1 MELRQLLNEASIPF
15 TEYDG
20 TCNISSIVSDSRR
33 ARRDCLFV
41 CVRGLNYDGHL
52 FAYDAIKAGATA
64 IIAEEDIILK
74 STRDVIVITVP
85 NTRHALACLYD
96 AWYGSPTA
104 KMKFVAV
111 TGTNGKTSVTYFLKR
126 IFELALYRCGLVG
139 TVSCLSLNRRLISDN
154 GDKLSNMTTPDPEQL
169 YCMLAQMADDGVEY
183 VFMEA
188 SSHALAL
195 DKLAPIS
202 FSAAIFTN
210 LTPEHLDFHGSMEN
224 YLSSKLKLFKKS
236 RLAIV
241 NQDSP
246 YYNDIKASSAGK
258 VVGCS
263 VEAADADYRAT
274 LIKNNGVDGIEYTIH
289 SSNAMMKVRS
299 LIPGDYTVMN
309 TLQACACAL
318 ELGIKPAIVA
328 GAVVSV
334 AGIDGRIEKIQL
346 GNDVDF
352 SVFIDYAH
360 TPDAM
365 ENLLR
370 SMRRICTPEQRIKIL
385 FGCGGD
391 RDKSKRPIM
400 GEIAT
405 RLADYAVITSD
416 NCRYESPEIIIED
429 ILGGVRGRNNYKVI
443 LNREPAIQDI
453 ILNASAGDVIIL
465 VGKGHEQ
472 YEINGD
478 RRIPFSEKEIVMSTV
493 KNKRNNRIGE

>member
-1 MELRQLLNEASIPF
+1 MELRRLLDDSHITCPDYE
-15 TEYDG
+15 G
-20 TCNISSIVSDSRR
+20 VCNISAIISDSRR
-33 ARRDCLFV
+33 ACKDCIFV
-41 CVRGLNYDGHL
+41 CVRGLNHDGHM
-52 FAYDAIKAGATA
+52 FVQEAIQAGAAA
-64 IIAEEDIILK
+64 IVAEENIIL
-74 STRDVIVITVP
+74 SDTDNVIVITVP
-85 NTRHALACLYD
+85 NTRRALAYLFN
-96 AWYGSPTA
+96 AWHGLPAA

-169 YCMLAQMADDGVEY
+169 YSMLAQMVDDSVEY

-195 DKLAPIS
+195 DKLAPIL

-210 LTPEHLDFHGSMEN
+210 LTPDHLDFHGNMGN
-224 YLSSKLKLFKKS
+224 YLSSKIKLFKKS
-236 RLAIV
+236 QLTIV

-246 YYNDIKASSAGK
+246 YYNDIKTASAGK
-258 VVGCS
+258 VVSCS
-263 VEAADADYRAT
+263 MEANANYRAVS
-274 LIKNNGVDGIEYTIH
+274 IKNNGVDGVEYTIN
-289 SSNAMMKVRS
+289 SPNAMIRIRS
-299 LIPGDYTVMN
+299 MIPGNYTVIN
-309 TLQACACAL
+309 TLEACACAL
-318 ELGIKPAIVA
+318 ELGVKPAIVA
-328 GAVVSV
+328 QAVASV
-334 AGIDGRIEKIQL
+334 TGIDGRMEKIKL

-370 SMRRICTPEQRIKIL
+370 SVRCFCTSEQRIKVL

-391 RDKSKRPIM
+391 RDKIKRPVM

-405 RLADYAVITSD
+405 RLADFAVITSD
-416 NCRYESPEIIIED
+416 NCRYESPQLIIED
-429 ILGGVRGRNNYKVI
+429 ILVGVNGRDNYKVI
-443 LNREPAIQDI
+443 LSRKRAIEDI
-453 ILNASAGDVIIL
+453 ILNAIAGDVIIL
-465 VGKGHEQ
+465 AGKGHEQ

-478 RRIPFSEKEIVMSTV
+478 ERIPFSEKDIVMSAV
-493 KNKRNNRIGE
+493 EKRKNK